1 MLKSLRVHYNSIVM
15 DKIII
20 PVILFSIYHLE
31 KVVDNMH
38 QEIYMK
44 ECGSMENDMVMEF
57 FHGVMEMVNIWD
69 NGLMVYKYV
78 LFVCNI

>member
-1 MLKSLRVHYNSIVM
+1 
-15 DKIII
+15 
-20 PVILFSIYHLE
+20 
-31 KVVDNMH
+31 MH